1 MSHHRPRGTAAAVP
15 LALLV
20 SLAACGSSS
29 SSSSTSE
36 TSPATAATRTTTA
49 TTATTSGAS
58 GSTPDTASA
67 EVCAAREE
75 LRSSIT
81 DLKDVDI
88 VANGTSSLQAAITK
102 VKDNLTTVK
111 STAGDELQ
119 PEVTALQDALTDLQ
133 SALDDVSS
141 GGVAAV
147 VTAAGKVAST
157 GATLLT
163 DLESLKCS

>member
-1 MSHHRPRGTAAAVP
+1 M
-15 LALLV
+15 

-36 TSPATAATRTTTA
+36 ASPSTAATTA
-49 TTATTSGAS
+49 ATSGD
-58 GSTPDTASA
+58 STPGTASA
-67 EVCAAREE
+67 EVCAARDE
-75 LRSSIT
+75 LQASIT
-81 DLKDVDI
+81 GLKDVNI
-88 VANGTSSLQAAITK
+88 VANGTTSLQAAITK
-102 VKDNLTTVK
+102 VKDNLTTLK
-111 STAGDELQ
+111 STAGDELR

-157 GATLLT
+157 GGSLLT

>member
-1 MSHHRPRGTAAAVP
+1 MSHHRPRGAAAAV
-15 LALLV
+15 LLGLLV

-36 TSPATAATRTTTA
+36 ASPATAATTATPA
-49 TTATTSGAS
+49 TTAAAS
-58 GSTPDTASA
+58 GSTPDTASP

-102 VKDNLTTVK
+102 VKDNLTTLK

-147 VTAAGKVAST
+147 VTAARNVAST

-163 DLESLKCS
+163 DLESLRCS

>member
-1 MSHHRPRGTAAAVP
+1 MSHHRPRGATAAV
-15 LALLV
+15 LLGLLV

-36 TSPATAATRTTTA
+36 ASPSTAATTAA
-49 TTATTSGAS
+49 TTGAAASG
-58 GSTPDTASA
+58 GSTPGTASA

-75 LRSSIT
+75 LRTSIT
-81 DLKDVDI
+81 DVKDVDI

-102 VKDNLTTVK
+102 VKDNLTTLK

-133 SALDDVSS
+133 SAPDDVSS

-147 VTAAGKVAST
+147 VTAAGHVATT
-157 GATLLT
+157 GASLLT